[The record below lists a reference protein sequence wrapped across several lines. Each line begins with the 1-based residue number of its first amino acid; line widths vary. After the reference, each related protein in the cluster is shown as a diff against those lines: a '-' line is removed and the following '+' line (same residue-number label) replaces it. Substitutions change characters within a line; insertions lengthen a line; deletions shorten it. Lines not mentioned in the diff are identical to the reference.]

1 MRSCREHCLAIFSML
16 LTSKIVNVARDFG
29 EKTPI
34 TMLAI
39 AKISS
44 TMLSGDF
51 GSTVVCACEHHFFLD
66 ITF

>member
-1 MRSCREHCLAIFSML
+1 ML